1 MNFWKNISTLV
12 RGHPFKRLQKYLE
25 IEEEWKTFKGHA
37 WAYKYQLLTAGLIA
51 GYPFYMPRL
60 TKTKDEFVEW
70 SKERLF
76 KKGSGTAKTAEAFL
90 KQSIDGVLKDEGIR
104 HEAVH
109 FVDRVFRDDTVI
121 KAVLDVL
128 LHSVKEPRFV
138 EGGIKLGRTVVDNFL
153 QDEVFKQDVAHLMVE
168 ILQDPEVKGEMVD
181 LLKWA
186 FTQEPIENAAAD
198 LLQRVVVNTN
208 VQATFQKSMGDVM
221 QRVLMDPHTVERSLD
236 FLYVL
241 LQEGTT
247 TSGQRDNLV
256 DLILN
261 KAVAKKAM
269 ADSMKDSEFKR
280 MLLTF
285 GKQDYYKSYLER
297 RASSDQSPSTAARA
311 PSML

>member
-1 MNFWKNISTLV
+1 M
-12 RGHPFKRLQKYLE
+12 G
-25 IEEEWKTFKGHA
+25 
-37 WAYKYQLLTAGLIA
+37 
-51 GYPFYMPRL
+51 
-60 TKTKDEFVEW
+60 
-70 SKERLF
+70 
-76 KKGSGTAKTAEAFL
+76 
-90 KQSIDGVLKDEGIR
+90 
-104 HEAVH
+104 
-109 FVDRVFRDDTVI
+109 
-121 KAVLDVL
+121 
-128 LHSVKEPRFV
+128 
-138 EGGIKLGRTVVDNFL
+138 
-153 QDEVFKQDVAHLMVE
+153 
-168 ILQDPEVKGEMVD
+168 
-181 LLKWA
+181 
-186 FTQEPIENAAAD
+186 
-198 LLQRVVVNTN
+198 
-208 VQATFQKSMGDVM
+208 ATFQKSMGDVM